1 MAFIIIWV
9 AVSALMGWFGRKR
22 LIGFWGFF
30 IVSILLSPVVTGL
43 FLILAAPGK
52 RYIRETE
59 ERVAASMR
67 LAGMEAAAEAVV
79 ANAMPVGVQFRGP
92 RFRRLLIA
100 WVVVIALF
108 AGAYLL
114 LAPAGSGGLTESAF
128 GIADAVRLSF
138 DVATMGPGSAITQS
152 GVLQWVAAGERLLV
166 LALLVMF
173 ASGLISAQ
181 VAAFHNRDVGP
192 EPTATAK

>member
-1 MAFIIIWV
+1 MVFILSWI
-9 AVSALMGWFGRKR
+9 ALSALMGWFGRKR

-100 WVVVIALF
+100 WVVVIAAF
-108 AGAYLL
+108 AGAYLAM
-114 LAPAGSGGLTESAF
+114 APSGGGGLTESAF

-138 DVATMGPGSAITQS
+138 DIATMGPGSAMTQS
-152 GVLQWVAAGERLLV
+152 GMLQWVAAAERLLV

-181 VAAFHNRDVGP
+181 VAAFRSRDEAEQAAP
-192 EPTATAK
+192 AAK